1 MGNKSTRNSLL
12 YAGAV
17 LLFFLLLTHLT
28 LSRPD
33 GGVFS
38 SIGLLIVGIFQLL
51 FFVIGLVVGV
61 AVCLAALFLIFIAA
75 AYLTNMQLGK
85 ETAKKIWVAVR
96 VQALAGL
103 AAIAPQRFG
112 ELAHAAAYSSPSP
125 TPAPAEVVVVAAT
138 PEEIPGQHTQA
149 VQETALT
156 TVSDQVLTTLTRLE
170 QRLDDIEATMQSIEA
185 DSARFANTE
194 QVDELRASVQELDD
208 RSGAAL
214 EAQITPVQE
223 RLEQIAQQG
232 EDLNMASKKLGD
244 IIQRIAILEQ
254 KAGEFDELPQQIEQL
269 RDEVPQQL
277 AALQGEVEKQIASL
291 QQKKPT
297 PARSRS
303 RKKTTAQ

>member
-75 AYLTNMQLGK
+75 AYLTNVQLGK

-96 VQALAGL
+96 AQTLTGL

-149 VQETALT
+149 VLETAPT

-170 QRLDDIEATMQSIEA
+170 QRLGDIEATMQSIET

-194 QVDELRASVQELDD
+194 QVDELRASVQELDE

-254 KAGEFDELPQQIEQL
+254 KASEFDELPQQIEQL

-297 PARSRS
+297 PARGRS

>member
-1 MGNKSTRNSLL
+1 M
-12 YAGAV
+12 
-17 LLFFLLLTHLT
+17 T

-51 FFVIGLVVGV
+51 FFVIGLAIGI
-61 AVCLAALFLIFIAA
+61 AVCLAAFFLIFIAA

-85 ETAKKIWVAVR
+85 ETAKKIWIAVR
-96 VQALAGL
+96 AQTLAGL

-125 TPAPAEVVVVAAT
+125 SVAPVPAEVVVTAT
-138 PEEIPGQHTQA
+138 APEEGPGQYTQA
-149 VQETALT
+149 VQETAPAT
-156 TVSDQVLTTLTRLE
+156 ASDQVLTTLTQLE
-170 QRLDDIEATMQSIEA
+170 QRLADIETTMQSIEA

-194 QVDELRASVQELDD
+194 QVDELRASMQELDN

-232 EDLNMASKKLGD
+232 EDLNVVSKKLGD
-244 IIQRIAILEQ
+244 IIQRIATLEQ
-254 KAGEFDELPQQIEQL
+254 KAGELGELPQQIEQL

-277 AALQGEVEKQIASL
+277 AALQGKVEKQIASL
-291 QQKKPT
+291 QPKKST